1 MTEPARVRPATPE
14 DVGDI
19 LRLIAELADY
29 EKESAQ
35 AVATPADLQSA
46 LFPDDGAP
54 TAFAHVAQVQGR
66 VVGMAVWFLSF
77 STWTGRN
84 GIWLEDLYVEPG
96 HRGAGIGV
104 ELLRTL
110 AQVCLERGYPRLEW
124 HCLDWN
130 EPSIEFYRRIGA
142 DQLSEW
148 LTYRMG
154 SDAMTTLAESAD
166 STGAPADPAARKE
179 S

>member
-1 MTEPARVRPATPE
+1 MTVAQVGPATPA
-14 DVGDI
+14 DVDDI
-19 LRLIAELADY
+19 LRLIAELAAY

-35 AVATPADLQSA
+35 AVATPADLQAA
-46 LFPDDGAP
+46 LFPDEGAP
-54 TAFAHVAQVQGR
+54 TAFAHVAQVEGR

-84 GIWLEDLYVEPG
+84 GIWLEDLYVERA

-104 ELLRTL
+104 ELLATL
-110 AQVCLERGYPRLEW
+110 APLCLQRGYPRLEW

-142 DQLSEW
+142 QQLSEW

-154 SDAMTTLAESAD
+154 SEAMSALAAGPTEGS
-166 STGAPADPAARKE
+166 R
-179 S
+179 